1 VTRQQDAEG
10 PLLCLSIASWRSI
23 LACQDLGV
31 HSSINGP
38 TAAAHWVQFFDDLQ
52 SRSETVASFLQDGL
66 DRGATLL
73 IVETKEHWQ
82 ATARL
87 LAGRRVPIEAAAQS
101 GQLTVLDATDA
112 VTLVGGADGLSS
124 ERFDRSVG
132 ALVRQLASRARSL
145 RVYGEVVDVFA
156 ERGEFDAALRLE
168 ALWNDLIAQVPM
180 SLLCGYS
187 APRYGEPGRS
197 EELQRIC
204 ATHSHQRLST
214 GDTIA
219 IQQLAR

>member
-1 VTRQQDAEG
+1 MA
-10 PLLCLSIASWRSI
+10 
-23 LACQDLGV
+23 LAAPVVDDQSQEYLGSGQSDV
-31 HSSINGP
+31 HS
-38 TAAAHWVQFFDDLQ
+38 VQFFDDAQ
-52 SRSETVASFLQDGL
+52 SRSATVASFLHDGL
-66 DRGATLL
+66 DDGATLL

-87 LAGRRVPIEAAAQS
+87 LALQRVPIEAAAQS

-145 RVYGEVVDVFA
+145 SVFGEVVDVFA

-168 ALWNDLIAQVPM
+168 ALWNALIAQVPM
-180 SLLCGYS
+180 ALLCGYS
-187 APRYGEPGRS
+187 APRYREPGRS
-197 EELQRIC
+197 GEFQRIC
-204 ATHSHQRLST
+204 SAHSHQRLST

-219 IQQLAR
+219 IQQPAR

>member
-1 VTRQQDAEG
+1 MALAAPVVDD
-10 PLLCLSIASWRSI
+10 RS
-23 LACQDLGV
+23 QEYLGSGQSDV
-31 HSSINGP
+31 HS
-38 TAAAHWVQFFDDLQ
+38 VQFFDDAQ
-52 SRSETVASFLQDGL
+52 SRSATVASFLHDGL
-66 DRGATLL
+66 DDGATLL

-87 LAGRRVPIEAAAQS
+87 LALQRVPIEAAAQS
-101 GQLTVLDATDA
+101 GQLTVLDASDA
-112 VTLVGGADGLSS
+112 AALVGGADVPGS

-145 RVYGEVVDVFA
+145 RVYGEVVDVLA
-156 ERGEFDAALRLE
+156 ERGDLEAALRLE

>member
-1 VTRQQDAEG
+1 MA
-10 PLLCLSIASWRSI
+10 
-23 LACQDLGV
+23 LAAPVVDDQSQEYLGSGQSDV
-31 HSSINGP
+31 HS
-38 TAAAHWVQFFDDLQ
+38 VQFFDDAQ
-52 SRSETVASFLQDGL
+52 SRSATVASFLHDGL
-66 DRGATLL
+66 DDGATLL

-87 LAGRRVPIEAAAQS
+87 LALQRVPIEAAAQS

-145 RVYGEVVDVFA
+145 SVFGEVVDVFA

-168 ALWNDLIAQVPM
+168 ALWNALIAQVPM
-180 SLLCGYS
+180 VLLCGYS
-187 APRYGEPGRS
+187 AARYIDAERA
-197 EELQRIC
+197 EDFQRIC
-204 ATHSHQRLST
+204 GAHSHRRLTT
-214 GDTIA
+214 GDAIA
-219 IQQLAR
+219 TQQLAPEFRF

>member
-1 VTRQQDAEG
+1 MDSRIDE
-10 PLLCLSIASWRSI
+10 
-23 LACQDLGV
+23 
-31 HSSINGP
+31 P
-38 TAAAHWVQFFDDLQ
+38 TAAPHCVQFFDDAP

-66 DRGATLL
+66 DHGATLL

-112 VTLVGGADGLSS
+112 LALVSGAEGLSS
-124 ERFDRSVG
+124 ERFDRSIG
-132 ALVRQLASRARSL
+132 PLVRQLASRARSL
-145 RVYGEVVDVFA
+145 RVYGEVVDLLVG
-156 ERGEFDAALRLE
+156 RGDFDAALRLE
-168 ALWNDLIAQVPM
+168 ALWNALIARVPM

-187 APRYGEPGRS
+187 ASPYREPGRS
-197 EELQRIC
+197 EEFQRTC
-204 ATHSHQRLST
+204 AMHSHHRLSN

-219 IQQLAR
+219 I

>member
-1 VTRQQDAEG
+1 VQQSPNLNEQAT
-10 PLLCLSIASWRSI
+10 AR
-23 LACQDLGV
+23 
-31 HSSINGP
+31 HS
-38 TAAAHWVQFFDDLQ
+38 VQFFDDAQ
-52 SRSETVASFLQDGL
+52 SRSATVASFLHDGL

-87 LAGRRVPIEAAAQS
+87 LAGQRVPIEAAAQS
-101 GQLTVLDATDA
+101 GQLTVLDANDA

-145 RVYGEVVDVFA
+145 SVFGEVVDVFA

-168 ALWNDLIAQVPM
+168 ALWNALIVQVPM
-180 SLLCGYS
+180 ALLCGYS
-187 APRYGEPGRS
+187 APRYREPGRS
-197 EELQRIC
+197 GEFQRIC
-204 ATHSHQRLST
+204 SAHSHRRLST
-214 GDTIA
+214 GNTIA
-219 IQQLAR
+219 IQQPAR